1 MYFPKLHE
9 LAYEFD
15 TRLEVVCNK
24 SALQHSN
31 RQLDQSSSVHVSRC
45 KPRTRPQIK
54 QEILATIYGSVVVG
68 QFCCIGPLQ

>member
-24 SALQHSN
+24 FALQHSN
-31 RQLDQSSSVHVSRC
+31 RQLDQSSSVEMCRDVSRC
-45 KPRTRPQIK
+45 EPQIK
-54 QEILATIYGSVVVG
+54 QEILTTIYGSVVVG